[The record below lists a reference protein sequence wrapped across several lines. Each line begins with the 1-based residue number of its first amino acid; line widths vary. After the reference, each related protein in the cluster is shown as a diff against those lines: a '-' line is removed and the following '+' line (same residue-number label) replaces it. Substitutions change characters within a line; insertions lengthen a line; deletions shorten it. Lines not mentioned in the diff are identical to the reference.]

1 MYLRW
6 HEKGKLKLDELVKRR
21 YQLEDINKACY
32 DLQAGPITGRAIID
46 YTCLLYTSDAADE

>member
-32 DLQAGPITGRAIID
+32 DLQAAPITGRVIID
-46 YTCLLYTSDAADE
+46 YTD